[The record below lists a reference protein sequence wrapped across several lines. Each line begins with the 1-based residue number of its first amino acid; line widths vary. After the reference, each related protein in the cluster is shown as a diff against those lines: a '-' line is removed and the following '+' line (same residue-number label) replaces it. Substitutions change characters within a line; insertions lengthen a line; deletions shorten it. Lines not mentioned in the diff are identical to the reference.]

1 MALRNNTI
9 AMFNA
14 LMIRN
19 KRDLIASIESYI
31 EQLQS
36 TDPDSIKYPSR
47 HQLIIDMF
55 QKFLLNIK
63 NMELAALTKPLTC
76 YEYYL
81 RHDGISLEISHYD
94 YIIFDE
100 DTDIKESTASCREIY
115 RLPCELM
122 TVSEYAELF
131 GVTVITVRQW
141 IRRGKLRAARKNGRD
156 WLIPSLSMPPQRGYE
171 SATYYWDQLSDTIS
185 SHYPFLPASGSL
197 YMHQAI
203 DNKQLFMALI
213 TDKADN
219 SYQELQFD
227 SKDRERIEL
236 ALISE
241 GTVNIDLATEYE
253 MPPLPQKSSS
263 IPYLATSGTLDRD
276 VRIIAKPI
284 YDEVIA
290 SFNGKATAGDSYYDG
305 DADNYVIP
313 ILWDLYNLN
322 SIKARNESVYPKQDF
337 EGEKIGTVSGHLI
350 LTSQIIQDGWDP
362 VSICDDITEDLKYV
376 MATMSSPSGPLYQ
389 YSALSDENVLYIH
402 EIKMEPDYETPEL
415 KGRVLRELP
424 WLCMRFMHVRPEVIA
439 YCISE
444 LLSEDNQKE
453 VASPYMQN
461 GFASVDESNVI
472 YAYAKQQ

>member
-1 MALRNNTI
+1 MALRNNTV

-19 KRDLIASIESYI
+19 KRDLIASVEVYI

-36 TDPDSIKYPSR
+36 AAPDSIKYPSR
-47 HQLIIDMF
+47 HQFIIDMF

-63 NMELAALTKPLTC
+63 NMELPALTKPLTC

-81 RHDGISLEISHYD
+81 RDDGISLEISHYD
-94 YIIFDE
+94 NNIFDG
-100 DTDIKESTASCREIY
+100 DNDIKESSASCREIY
-115 RLPCELM
+115 HLPCELM
-122 TVSEYAELF
+122 TVAEYAELS

-141 IRRGKLRAARKNGRD
+141 IRRGKLRVARKNGRD

-171 SATYYWDQLSDTIS
+171 SVTYYWDQLSDTIS

-197 YMHQAI
+197 YMHQAS

-213 TDKADN
+213 TNKDDN
-219 SYQELQFD
+219 SYHELQFD
-227 SKDRERIEL
+227 SKDRERLEL

-241 GTVNIDLATEYE
+241 DTVNTDLDTEYE
-253 MPPLPQKSSS
+253 MPPCPQKSPT
-263 IPYLATSGTLDRD
+263 IPFLATNGTLDRD

-284 YDEVIA
+284 RDEVSA
-290 SFNGKATAGDSYYDG
+290 SFNGKSTSGDSYYDG

-313 ILWDLYNLN
+313 IIWELYDLN
-322 SIKARNESVYPKQDF
+322 SIKARNESVYQKQDY

-350 LTSQIIQDGWDP
+350 LSSQIIQDGWDP
-362 VSICDDITEDLKYV
+362 VAICDDINEDLRYV

-402 EIKMEPDYETPEL
+402 EIILEPDYEAPEL
-415 KGRVLRELP
+415 KGRVVRELP
-424 WLCMRFMHVRPEVIA
+424 WLCMRFMHIRPEIIA

-444 LLSEDNQKE
+444 FLPEDNQKE

-461 GFASVDESNVI
+461 GFVSVDESNVI
-472 YAYAKQQ
+472 YAYTV

>member
-55 QKFLLNIK
+55 QMFLLNIK
-63 NMELAALTKPLTC
+63 NMELAALAKPLTC

-81 RHDGISLEISHYD
+81 RHDGISLVISHYD
-94 YIIFDE
+94 YIIFDG
-100 DTDIKESTASCREIY
+100 DNDIKESSASCREIY

-122 TVSEYAELF
+122 TVSEYAELS

-171 SATYYWDQLSDTIS
+171 SITYYWDQLSDTIS

-197 YMHQAI
+197 YMHQAS

-213 TDKADN
+213 TDKDDN
-219 SYQELQFD
+219 SYQELQFE

-241 GTVNIDLATEYE
+241 GTVNIDLDTEYE
-253 MPPLPQKSSS
+253 MPPLPQKSST

-284 YDEVIA
+284 YDEVSA

-305 DADNYVIP
+305 DVDNYVIP
-313 ILWDLYNLN
+313 ILWELYNLDL
-322 SIKARNESVYPKQDF
+322 IKARNEDVYPNQDIG
-337 EGEKIGTVSGHLI
+337 GEKIGTVFGQLI

-362 VSICDDITEDLKYV
+362 VAICDDVSEDLRYV
-376 MATMSSPSGPLYQ
+376 MSVMTAPSGLLYHC
-389 YSALSDENVLYIH
+389 SALSDENVLYIH
-402 EIKMEPDYETPEL
+402 EIKMEPDHETPEL
-415 KGRVLRELP
+415 KSRVIRELP
-424 WLCMRFMHVRPEVIA
+424 WLCMKFMHIRPGIIT
-439 YCISE
+439 YWISDLISE
-444 LLSEDNQKE
+444 ANQKK
-453 VASPYMQN
+453 ASVPYMQS
-461 GFASVDESNVI
+461 GFAIIGESNVI
-472 YAYAKQQ
+472 YAYTG

>member
-19 KRDLIASIESYI
+19 KRDLIASIETYI

-36 TDPDSIKYPSR
+36 ADPDSIKYPSR

-63 NMELAALTKPLTC
+63 NMELPALTKPLTC

-100 DTDIKESTASCREIY
+100 DNDIKESSASCREIY
-115 RLPCELM
+115 HLPCELM
-122 TVSEYAELF
+122 TVTEYAELS

-141 IRRGKLRAARKNGRD
+141 IRRGKLRTACKNGRD

-185 SHYPFLPASGSL
+185 SHYPFLPTSGSL
-197 YMHQAI
+197 YMHQES

-213 TDKADN
+213 TNKADN
-219 SYQELQFD
+219 SYQELQFE
-227 SKDRERIEL
+227 SKDRERLEL

-241 GTVNIDLATEYE
+241 NTINIDLDTEYE
-253 MPPLPQKSSS
+253 IPPLPQKRSTL
-263 IPYLATSGTLDRD
+263 PYLATSGTLDRD
-276 VRIIAKPI
+276 VRIIVKPI
-284 YDEVIA
+284 YDEVSA
-290 SFNGKATAGDSYYDG
+290 SFNGKAPAGDSYYDG

-313 ILWDLYNLN
+313 ILWELFNLN
-322 SIKARNESVYPKQDF
+322 SITSRDDEPVYPKQDF

-350 LTSQIIQDGWDP
+350 LTSQIVQDGYDP
-362 VSICDDITEDLKYV
+362 VSICDDISEEIGYV
-376 MATMSSPSGPLYQ
+376 MSVMTKPSGPHNTV
-389 YSALSDENVLYIH
+389 SSDENILYIH
-402 EIKMEPDYETPEL
+402 DIEMESNYQTPEL
-415 KGRVLRELP
+415 KSRIIRELP
-424 WLCMRFMHVRPEVIA
+424 WLCMKFLHIRPEVIA
-439 YCISE
+439 YCISDMLTKNRQTE
-444 LLSEDNQKE
+444 M
-453 VASPYMQN
+453 AAPYMQN
-461 GFASVDESNVI
+461 GFASVGVSSVLYV
-472 YAYAKQQ
+472 YAE